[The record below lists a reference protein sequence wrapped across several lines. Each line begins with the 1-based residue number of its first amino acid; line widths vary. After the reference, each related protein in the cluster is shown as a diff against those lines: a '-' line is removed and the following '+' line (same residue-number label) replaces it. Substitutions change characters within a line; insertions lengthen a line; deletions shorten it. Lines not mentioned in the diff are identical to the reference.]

1 MTGNDG
7 SDAAREGRPPV
18 TVLGSRREF
27 DGKRVRVRVDE
38 VRLPSGRESV
48 REVVEHPG
56 AVAILPLTA
65 DGRVLLLRQYH
76 HAISRALLGVPAGT
90 LEPGEPPAETARREL
105 FEETGYE
112 AGRITEL
119 VDFYTSPGYTDERM
133 ILFRADDCRPSGGR
147 PSPDELIE
155 VVSMPLAD
163 LPALLTAGPDRI
175 REAKTLVALLW
186 FLRDRAGA

>member
-1 MTGNDG
+1 MRGNDG
-7 SDAAREGRPPV
+7 SDAAREGMPPV
-18 TVLGSRREF
+18 MVLGSRRGF
-27 DGKRVRVRVDE
+27 AGKRVRVRVDD

-65 DGRVLLLRQYH
+65 DGHLLLLRQYH
-76 HAISRALLGVPAGT
+76 HAIGRALLGVPAGT

-105 FEETGYE
+105 IEETGYE

-133 ILFRADDCRPSGGR
+133 ILFRADDCRPSGGG

-163 LPALLTAGPDRI
+163 LPGLLAAGPDRI